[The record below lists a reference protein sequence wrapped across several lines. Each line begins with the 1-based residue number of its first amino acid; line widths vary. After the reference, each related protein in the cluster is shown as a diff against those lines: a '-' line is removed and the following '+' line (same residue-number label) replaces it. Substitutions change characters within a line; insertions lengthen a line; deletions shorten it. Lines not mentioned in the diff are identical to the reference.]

1 MFGGLWQ
8 DVRYG
13 TRMLL
18 KSPSYTAS
26 AIAALA
32 LSIGANTAIFSAA
45 NALLLRPLPV
55 EDIDRLI
62 IPVTLREG
70 FDPFGSPFLEYA
82 AYRDRAHCLASSGVA
97 TVHSFNLTGRGEPE
111 RLRGATIM
119 ANYLSTLGTKP
130 VLGRTFSADEDRL
143 GGPPVALISYG
154 LWQKHFGGNADVVTQ
169 SVNLDGRS
177 YNIVGVMPPGFDLPG
192 IADVWIPL
200 QMDIDSLPLADRA
213 ATNNTI
219 VARLRPGV
227 SLEQADAELKAI
239 ARQLEQEYPNFRR
252 GWAVKVVPFRQD
264 VLGDMEG
271 RVRKA
276 VFALIAGVGFLL
288 LICCA
293 NVANLQLARGVT
305 RERELLLRRALGA
318 GRWRIMRQLLTEN
331 ILLALLG
338 GIAGLLLAHWLLPIL
353 AALNPIQGISLAAF
367 FHNFSI
373 DQRVLVFALCVAV
386 LTGITF
392 GLLPALKG
400 AGAHELMPRMKQG
413 DQRSGGD
420 AAGRRWLKR
429 LIVVEIAV
437 AFTLLICGGLMVQ
450 SFQRLQHVSIGF
462 NSDHLLTMKMVLPVS
477 KYSEY
482 RRRVTFADE
491 VLERTRNLPG
501 VMSAGMTTN
510 IPLERETAY
519 DAIFDVEGR
528 PPSGPNDVPIT
539 SHRVVTPGYLE
550 TLGVSLTRGR
560 LIDKTDRAD
569 TLPVVVVSEEF
580 ARQAWPGTDPIGKR
594 VRRVRAG
601 QTFPWLTV
609 VGVVKDVKED
619 LFNYRINRP
628 VWYVPYAQVENNFP
642 LNLVVRSHTDP
653 TLLTTALRD
662 AIRKSDPDQ
671 PVSNVLTMNAIL
683 SSVLVTERF
692 GAVLM
697 GTLALSGLLLAALG
711 LYGVKAYAVKQRTGE
726 IGLRVALGAQRRHVL
741 ALIVGDGMKLTLF
754 GVVIGLVAAWSATRL
769 LVSLLFDLSATD
781 AGTFSIV
788 SLLLGLVGLFAC
800 YLPARAAMRLDP
812 VEALRAE

>member
-13 TRMLL
+13 ARMLL
-18 KSPSYTAS
+18 KTPTHTAI
-26 AIAALA
+26 AVAALA

-62 IPVTLREG
+62 VPVTLREG

-82 AYRDRAHCLASSGVA
+82 AYRDRAHCFASSGVA
-97 TVHSFNLTGRGEPE
+97 TVRSFNLIGKGEPE
-111 RLRGATIM
+111 RVRGATVM
-119 ANYLSTLGTKP
+119 ANYLSTLGTRP
-130 VLGRTFSADEDRL
+130 LLGRTLSAEDDRP
-143 GGPPVALISYG
+143 GGPSVALISYG
-154 LWQKHFGGNADVVTQ
+154 LWQKHFGGNADVLTE
-169 SVNLDGRS
+169 SLNLDGRS
-177 YNIVGVMPPGFDLPG
+177 YNIIGVMPPGFDVPG
-192 IADVWIPL
+192 IADVWVPL
-200 QMDIDSLPLADRA
+200 QTDIDSLPLTDRA
-213 ATNNTI
+213 ATSNTI
-219 VARLRPGV
+219 VARLHPGV
-227 SLEQADAELKAI
+227 GLEQADAELKAI

-252 GWAVKVVPFRQD
+252 GWTVKVISFRQD
-264 VLGDMEG
+264 ALGDMEG
-271 RVRKA
+271 RVHKA
-276 VFALIAGVGFLL
+276 LFALLAGVAFLL

-293 NVANLQLARGVT
+293 NVANLQLARGVA

-318 GRWRIMRQLLTEN
+318 GRGRIVRQLLTEN
-331 ILLALLG
+331 ILLAVLG
-338 GIAGLLLAHWLLPIL
+338 GTAGLLLAYWLLPFL

-373 DQRVLVFALCVAV
+373 DQRVLSFALFVSV
-386 LTGITF
+386 LTGIAF

-429 LIVVEIAV
+429 LIVAEIAV
-437 AFTLLICGGLMVQ
+437 AVTLLICGGLMVQ
-450 SFQRLQHVSIGF
+450 SFQRLQRVSLGF
-462 NSDHLLTMKMVLPVS
+462 NPDNLLTMKMVLPAS

-482 RRRVTFADE
+482 QKRVAFADE
-491 VLERTRNLPG
+491 VLERVQNVPG
-501 VMSAGMTTN
+501 VTSAGMTTN
-510 IPLERETAY
+510 IPLEREIAY
-519 DAIFDVEGR
+519 DAVFEVEGR
-528 PPSGPNDVPIT
+528 PVSNPNDVPIT

-550 TLGVSLTRGR
+550 TLDAILTKGR
-560 LIDKTDRAD
+560 LIDKSDRAD
-569 TLPVVVVSEEF
+569 TVPVVVVSEEF
-580 ARQAWPGTDPIGKR
+580 ARQAWPGKDPIRKR
-594 VRRVRAG
+594 VRRIRAG
-601 QTFPWLTV
+601 QSFPWMTV

-628 VWYVPYAQVENNFP
+628 VWYVPYAQVDNNFA
-642 LNLVVRSHTDP
+642 LNLVVRSRANP
-653 TLLTTALRD
+653 ASLTSALRD
-662 AIRKSDPDQ
+662 TIRRSDPDQ

-711 LYGVKAYAVKQRTGE
+711 LYGVMTYAVKQRTGE

-741 ALIVGDGMKLTLF
+741 ALIVGDGMKLTFF
-754 GVVIGLVAAWSATRL
+754 GVVIGLLAAWAATRL

-781 AGTFSIV
+781 TATFSIV
-788 SLLLGLVGLFAC
+788 SIVLGLVGLFAC
-800 YLPARAAMRLDP
+800 YVPARAAMRLNP

>member
-13 TRMLL
+13 ARMLL
-18 KSPSYTAS
+18 KSPSYTAI
-26 AIAALA
+26 ALAALG

-62 IPVTLREG
+62 VPVTLREG

-82 AYRDRAHCLASSGVA
+82 AYRDRAHCLASIGVA
-97 TVHSFNLTGRGEPE
+97 TARSFNLTGRGEPE
-111 RLRGATIM
+111 RVRGATVM

-130 VLGRTFSADEDRL
+130 MLGRTISAQDDRP
-143 GGPPVALISYG
+143 GGLPVALISYG
-154 LWQKHFGGNADVVTQ
+154 LWQKHFGGNANVLSQ
-169 SVNLDGRS
+169 SLNLDGRN
-177 YNIVGVMPPGFDLPG
+177 YNIMGVMPPGFDLPG
-192 IADVWIPL
+192 IADVWVPL
-200 QMDIDSLPLADRA
+200 QTDIDSLPLTDRA
-213 ATNNTI
+213 ATNNAI
-219 VARLRPGV
+219 VARLRPGIG
-227 SLEQADAELKAI
+227 LEQADAELKAI

-252 GWAVKVVPFRQD
+252 GWTVKAVSFRQD
-264 VLGDMEG
+264 VLGDFEG
-271 RVRKA
+271 RVHKA
-276 VFALIAGVGFLL
+276 LFALLAGVAFLL

-318 GRWRIMRQLLTEN
+318 GRWRITRQLLTEN

-338 GIAGLLLAHWLLPIL
+338 GIAGLFLAHWLLPFL
-353 AALNPIQGISLAAF
+353 ATLNPIQGISLAAF

-373 DQRVLVFALCVAV
+373 DQRVLAFAFCVTV
-386 LTGITF
+386 LTGLAF
-392 GLLPALKG
+392 GLLPALKNS
-400 AGAHELMPRMKQG
+400 GAHELMPRMKHC
-413 DQRSGGD
+413 DHRTGGD

-429 LIVVEIAV
+429 LIVTEIAI

-450 SFQRLQHVSIGF
+450 SFQRLQHVSLGF
-462 NSDHLLTMKMVLPVS
+462 NPDNLLTMKMVLPVS
-477 KYSEY
+477 KYSDY
-482 RRRVTFADE
+482 RRRVAFADE
-491 VLERTRNLPG
+491 VVERARNVPG

-519 DAIFDVEGR
+519 DAVFEVEGR
-528 PPSGPNDVPIT
+528 PPANPNDVPIT

-550 TLGVSLTRGR
+550 TMGIGLTNGR
-560 LIDKTDRAD
+560 LIDKNDRVD

-580 ARQAWPGTDPIGKR
+580 ARQAWPGKDPIGKR

-601 QTFPWLTV
+601 QSFPWMTV

-642 LNLVVRSHTDP
+642 LNLVVRSRLDP
-653 TLLTTALRD
+653 ASLAAPLRD
-662 AIRKSDPDQ
+662 VIRKCDADQ
-671 PVSNVLTMNAIL
+671 PVSNVLTMNAVL

-711 LYGVKAYAVKQRTGE
+711 LYGVMAYAVKQRTGE

-741 ALIVGDGMKLTLF
+741 ALILGDGMKLTLF
-754 GVVIGLVAAWSATRL
+754 GVVIGLVAAWGATRL

-781 AGTFSIV
+781 AVTFSIV

-800 YLPARAAMRLDP
+800 YLPARGAMKLDP
-812 VEALRAE
+812 VEALRCE